1 MVTYLVP
8 PKWPFLQTLPHPF
21 QLGWLI
27 LSIFDNVIAGKSL
40 LFLCVFFLSASEAE
54 VCVWHICISSSALA
68 FHILCLFFYWVVLSH
83 CDNQNLSIFLVVI
96 ICDLYCKYSN

>member
-8 PKWPFLQTLPHPF
+8 PKWPFLHALPHPF

-27 LSIFDNVIAGKSL
+27 LSIFDKVIAGKKSP
-40 LFLCVFFLSASEAE
+40 FPLCIFLSGSEAE

-83 CDNQNLSIFLVVI
+83 CDNQNLSIF
-96 ICDLYCKYSN
+96 